1 MQTVTKSTNR
11 AHHLHCST
19 HSSDG
24 KVFEKRHAHHRTR
37 RALHVLLNRMRF
49 DEDAR
54 LDVPVVLAR
63 PCTSWDIT

>member
-37 RALHVLLNRMRF
+37 
-49 DEDAR
+49 